1 MTSVAV
7 GYAKK
12 TFRSSVRFGRTLLRS
27 SIERNAKRLADQ
39 AVGRGSGLIR
49 MPEEDGY
56 AGFPALDL
64 SGVGGSILALRQL
77 AEGWKS
83 DVSRRKNNMPI
94 NILQTDD
101 LFEHRA
107 LIDLAVHDDI
117 LAAVTAYFGQV
128 PRLYNLMMWWSP
140 PNQAVEGSRLYHYD
154 HRDNRQAKVFI
165 NLTDVT
171 EDNGPLHFLSPAD
184 SRKVDAK
191 VGYSQG
197 RYSDEEV
204 YTAVSKS
211 DVKTAVGEAGRGF
224 IVDTGRCL
232 HYGSRGNRSD
242 RFILLVSFARV
253 NSAKP
258 GKGCRV
264 LDPVRERLVRE
275 FYDSDPVRAAVLDT
289 PI

>member
-7 GYAKK
+7 GYARKAI
-12 TFRSSVRFGRTLLRS
+12 RSGVRFGRTLARAPL
-27 SIERNAKRLADQ
+27 EREAKRFAGE
-39 AVGRGSGLIR
+39 AIGRGSGLLHLT
-49 MPEEDGY
+49 EDDGLARFRASDMSG
-56 AGFPALDL
+56 AGASIPALL
-64 SGVGGSILALRQL
+64 KL

-83 DVSRRKNNMPI
+83 DPSRIRDEMPR
-94 NILQTDD
+94 NILKTDD
-101 LFEHRA
+101 LFQHRA
-107 LIDLAVHDDI
+107 IIDLAVHDDI

-184 SRKVDAK
+184 SLKVDAK

-197 RYSDEEV
+197 RYTDEDV

-253 NSAKP
+253 NSVNP

-264 LDPVRERLVRE
+264 LDPVRNRLVRE
-275 FYDSDPVRAAVLDT
+275 FYDSDPVRAAVIDT

>member
-1 MTSVAV
+1 MSSVAV
-7 GYAKK
+7 GYARK
-12 TFRSSVRFGRTLLRS
+12 TIRSGVRFGRSIIRS
-27 SIERNAKRLADQ
+27 SLEREAKRLAAE

-49 MPEEDGY
+49 ISEEEGY
-56 AGFPALDL
+56 AGFPATEL
-64 SGVGGSILALRQL
+64 SGSGASIPALREL
-77 AEGWKS
+77 AESWKS
-83 DVSRRKNNMPI
+83 DPSRVRDELPR
-94 NILQTDD
+94 NILKTDD

-117 LAAVTAYFGQV
+117 LAAVSAYLGQV
-128 PRLYNLMMWWSP
+128 PRLYNLMLWWSA
-140 PNQAVEGSRLYHYD
+140 PNQTVKGSQLYHYD
-154 HRDNRQAKVFI
+154 HRDSRQAKVFI

-171 EDNGPLHFLSPAD
+171 EESGPLHFLKPAD
-184 SRKVDAK
+184 SLKVDAR

-197 RYSDEEV
+197 RYTDDEV

-211 DVKTAVGEAGRGF
+211 DVLTAVGEAGRGF

-253 NSAKP
+253 NSVKP

-264 LDPVRERLVRE
+264 LDPVRNRLVRE
-275 FYDSDPVRAAVLDT
+275 FYDSDPVRALVLET